1 MKQGKFPIEI
11 WNVPGELGHTNK
23 QTILRLDSKDNAFNF
38 GRFMTIS
45 GHFFANYI
53 NIFHKKKSLD
63 SHFELIEP
71 QFCERY

>member
-45 GHFFANYI
+45 GHFFLPTTYLS
-53 NIFHKKKSLD
+53 FTKHK
-63 SHFELIEP
+63 F
-71 QFCERY
+71 